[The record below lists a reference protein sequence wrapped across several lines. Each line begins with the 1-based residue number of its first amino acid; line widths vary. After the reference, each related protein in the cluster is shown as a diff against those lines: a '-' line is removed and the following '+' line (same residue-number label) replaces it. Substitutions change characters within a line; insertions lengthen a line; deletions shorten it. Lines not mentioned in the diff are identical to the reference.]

1 MTVLAFECQ
10 TLLWGGERERERLI
24 FYGQNAGV
32 EEKKGWGCWLEEAER
47 DAEAGTV
54 TTGSSTRS
62 ERPRHTLVG
71 CVSV

>member
-32 EEKKGWGCWLEEAER
+32 EEKKGWVCGGVLVRGSGARRGGR
-47 DAEAGTV
+47 DSDDREQ
-54 TTGSSTRS
+54 
-62 ERPRHTLVG
+62 H
-71 CVSV
+71 